1 MPLRSGTIRSSS
13 STRSE
18 ANAGSPGERSLA
30 LGTPGLHDASR
41 MAGSKVSFHFY
52 KALNWLRQKSAMS
65 LGCMVNSSY
74 CCLVINTQRMPR
86 HLKPLSAALLIYAP

>member
-1 MPLRSGTIRSSS
+1 MECHSGHFHRTAIRVTEPRWGS
-13 STRSE
+13 RGGGEDE
-18 ANAGSPGERSLA
+18 ADA
-30 LGTPGLHDASR
+30 GLHDASR
-41 MAGSKVSFHFY
+41 MAGPKVSLHFY

-74 CCLVINTQRMPR
+74 CCLVINTQRLPR